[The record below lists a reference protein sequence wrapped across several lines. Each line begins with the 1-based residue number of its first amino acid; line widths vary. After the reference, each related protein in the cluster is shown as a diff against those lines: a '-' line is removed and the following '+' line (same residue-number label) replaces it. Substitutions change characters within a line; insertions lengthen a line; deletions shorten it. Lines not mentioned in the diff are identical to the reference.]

1 MREDIQMMHADLAN
15 RITHLHY
22 DLHRFMGV
30 VVPDLET
37 ELSNRQQRQIYLLDV
52 PQEFADRFR
61 LAALTD
67 RPEYDSDESFKLG
80 ELSDAFI
87 LNFHRSTRSFQSGQR
102 VADRIPS
109 LEQYLN
115 LLKCVWLFQRMR
127 RDVPGAVDVS
137 SDSHWPSYVRQLE
150 DVSQDALSAR
160 SDD

>member
-1 MREDIQMMHADLAN
+1 MHADLAN

-30 VVPDLET
+30 MVPDLET
-37 ELSNRQQRQIYLLDV
+37 ELTNRQQRQVYLLEV
-52 PQEFADRFR
+52 PLEISERFR

-67 RPEYDSDESFKLG
+67 RPEYDSDEAFALC

-87 LNFHRSTRSFQSGQR
+87 LNFHKSTRIFQSGQR

-115 LLKCVWLFQRMR
+115 LLKCVWLFQRMN
-127 RDVPGAVDVS
+127 RDVSEAADAS
-137 SDSHWPSYVRQLE
+137 TDSHWPSYVRQLE
-150 DVSQDALSAR
+150 DVSDLVHPCCHHVC
-160 SDD
+160 

>member
-1 MREDIQMMHADLAN
+1 MHADLAN

-150 DVSQDALSAR
+150 DVSPIICVPDPTTDRA
-160 SDD
+160 